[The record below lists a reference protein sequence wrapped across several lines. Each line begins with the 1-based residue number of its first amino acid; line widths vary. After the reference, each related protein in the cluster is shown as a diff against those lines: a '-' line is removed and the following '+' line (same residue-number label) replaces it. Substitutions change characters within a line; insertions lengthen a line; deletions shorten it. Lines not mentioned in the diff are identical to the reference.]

1 MLGEHVLFV
10 EEEVDRLWVMERFY
24 LRVCFLGVVLVRG
37 QGSPRLSERLRLDF
51 AFAVYFFEVG

>member
-37 QGSPRLSERLRLDF
+37 QGSPRLSE
-51 AFAVYFFEVG
+51 